1 MLRKLLTPNVQRI
14 KSICAIGTMLQQVL
28 LRFRI
33 LLCGLVFAKAISS
46 AFHASRLHRKNK
58 VIIVLAIEIRHEPL
72 LTSKSLIDEQV
83 LFIMSHG
90 VAKIYILHTPAVSFK
105 LMDDYPMKVLV
116 VHGRVRAKSGSI
128 IVIDDTMVGMG
139 RIVSAKVCNE
149 RRDFALKFY
158 VKDLSTLRRLP
169 RGRPHTIL
177 LILAL

>member
-1 MLRKLLTPNVQRI
+1 MR
-14 KSICAIGTMLQQVL
+14 AIGAVLQQVL
-28 LRFRI
+28 LSFRI
-33 LLCGLVFAKAISS
+33 FLCRLVLSETVS
-46 AFHASRLHRKNK
+46 TTFHASRLHRKNK

-116 VHGRVRAKSGSI
+116 VHGIVRAKSGSI

-169 RGRPHTIL
+169 RG
-177 LILAL
+177 

>member
-72 LTSKSLIDEQV
+72 L
-83 LFIMSHG
+83 
-90 VAKIYILHTPAVSFK
+90 A
-105 LMDDYPMKVLV
+105 
-116 VHGRVRAKSGSI
+116 
-128 IVIDDTMVGMG
+128 
-139 RIVSAKVCNE
+139 
-149 RRDFALKFY
+149 
-158 VKDLSTLRRLP
+158 
-169 RGRPHTIL
+169 
-177 LILAL
+177 